1 MYFSLVYINALWMI
15 NITKFCLAK
24 ADYLH
29 FGLTIFSVFPSPILI
44 LLALLRGLSKE
55 KGIKFK
61 DVKLCYFS
69 PICVQFMVLN

>member
-29 FGLTIFSVFPSPILI
+29 FGLTIFSVFPSPITHFI
-44 LLALLRGLSKE
+44 SIIEGLSKE

-69 PICVQFMVLN
+69 LFVYSLWF